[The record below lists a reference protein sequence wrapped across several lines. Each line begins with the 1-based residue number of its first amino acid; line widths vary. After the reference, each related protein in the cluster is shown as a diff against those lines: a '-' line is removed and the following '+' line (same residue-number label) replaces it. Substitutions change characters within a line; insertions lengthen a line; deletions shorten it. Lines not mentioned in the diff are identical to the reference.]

1 MNYTRPR
8 GTIDLFGSAS
18 LEFNML
24 EEILRFIASQYN
36 LSEIKT
42 PIFESRDLF
51 TKAVGETSDIVHKE
65 FYDFQ
70 DKGDRW
76 IVLRPE
82 GTAGTIRAIVE
93 NKLLAN
99 IIAPLKVFYMGPF
112 FRYERPQSGRQRQ
125 FHQFGI
131 EFVGDIKITDEVE
144 CVCIAQTA
152 LDACKISNYTLEI
165 NNIGDFK
172 SRAKWIDELKKY
184 FQKYKFD
191 LTEDSLAR
199 LDTNPLRILDD
210 KVDGSKDFV
219 KSAPRID
226 EFLSSEQKNYFVKI
240 KQLLTKLGINYVVNE
255 NLVRGL
261 DYYSGLIFEFVSKS
275 NLLKGQSTLIGGGR
289 YDSLVKIT
297 GGPDVSGF
305 GFGLG
310 MERIIM
316 ATKDENIDFFKTKTL
331 DIVMA
336 PLSDNAVETALL
348 INRLLRN
355 MGLKIGMNHSVTK
368 LEKHFKYADKNP
380 SKYIIIIGDEEL
392 KNKVVKIKNQIT
404 KKEDILPILELE
416 KFFNGE
422 INE

>member
-184 FQKYKFD
+184 FQKYKSD

-275 NLLKGQSTLIGGGR
+275 NLLNGQSTLIGGGR
-289 YDSLVKIT
+289 YDSLVKMT

-355 MGLKIGMNHSVTK
+355 MGLKIGMNHGVTK

>member
-8 GTIDLFGSAS
+8 GTVDLFGSAS
-18 LEFNML
+18 VEFGML
-24 EEILRFIASQYN
+24 EEILRYIAFQYN

-70 DKGDRW
+70 DKGERW

-99 IIAPLKVFYMGPF
+99 TIAPLKVFYMGPF

-131 EFVGDIKITDEVE
+131 EFVGDIKLTDEVE

-152 LDACKISNYTLEI
+152 LDACRISNYTLEI

-184 FQKYKFD
+184 FEKYKAD

-199 LDTNPLRILDD
+199 LATNPLRILDD
-210 KVDGSKDFV
+210 KVDGAKDFV
-219 KSAPRID
+219 KSAPRIN
-226 EFLSSEQKNYFVKI
+226 EFLSAEQKQYFEKI
-240 KQLLTKLGINYVVNE
+240 KYLLTKLGIDYVVNE

-261 DYYSGLIFEFVSKS
+261 DYYNGLIFEFVSKS
-275 NLLKGQSTLIGGGR
+275 NILKGQSTLIGGGR
-289 YDSLVKIT
+289 YDSLVKMT

-310 MERIIM
+310 MERIII
-316 ATKDENIDFFKTKTL
+316 ATKDENKDFFKTKIL
-331 DIVMA
+331 DIVIA
-336 PLSDNAVETALL
+336 PLSEVATETALL

-355 MGLKIGMNHSVTK
+355 MGLKVGMHHGVTK

-380 SKYIIIIGDEEL
+380 SRYIIILGDEEL
-392 KNKVVKIKNQIT
+392 KNKTVKIKNQIT
-404 KKEDILPILELE
+404 KKENIVPILELE
-416 KFFNGE
+416 KFFG
-422 INE
+422 NEENE